1 MPFIRIYGTFLDI
14 FDRFIERKVR
24 LRRKKVVRLV
34 GEGCGPPNP
43 HANKAL
49 IIMVS
54 GSHIL
59 SRDSLF
65 SLINGQEVNPKPRV

>member
-1 MPFIRIYGTFLDI
+1 MLGI
-14 FDRFIERKVR
+14 IEGDAHQV
-24 LRRKKVVRLV
+24 
-34 GEGCGPPNP
+34 ET
-43 HANKAL
+43 NKAL
-49 IIMVS
+49 IIMEG